1 MYRTASEIEVAFIKD
16 GWSPNTKFELLT
28 DRDADG
34 IGCHSIVAAMNRG
47 RKFFRMTANGNIYD
61 DQGKIVI
68 FNIPTCREQDR

>member
-34 IGCHSIVAAMNRG
+34 IGCHSIVAAMNPSDS
-47 RKFFRMTANGNIYD
+47 K
-61 DQGKIVI
+61 
-68 FNIPTCREQDR
+68 DR